1 MMAEELTKWRCNSCN
16 MVKDQQLMI
25 STSSCC
31 SCWGDL
37 NEKKQTRKLAAEQ
50 KSKKLREKD
59 SEV

>member
-1 MMAEELTKWRCNSCN
+1 MAEELTKWCCNSCN
-16 MVKDQQLMI
+16 KVKEQQLMI

-37 NEKKQTRKLAAEQ
+37 NEKKQNRALAIKTKNKQ
-50 KSKKLREKD
+50 LREKD